1 MQGGSY
7 WTQPARAR
15 RILSR
20 TSVSES
26 AKAASHDRYTP
37 TAVRSSGVTGAGKPA
52 PSGTRGASGTGADRA
67 GGQVSGRTGGGGGLA
82 DQLAQ
87 LESANDTASAASNRA
102 RR

>member
-7 WTQPARAR
+7 WTQAARAS

-20 TSVSES
+20 TSVSAS
-26 AKAASHDRYTP
+26 PKAASQVRYRP

-67 GGQVSGRTGGGGGLA
+67 GGQTSGRTGGGGGLP

-87 LESANDTASAASNRA
+87 LDSPNDTARAASGRA